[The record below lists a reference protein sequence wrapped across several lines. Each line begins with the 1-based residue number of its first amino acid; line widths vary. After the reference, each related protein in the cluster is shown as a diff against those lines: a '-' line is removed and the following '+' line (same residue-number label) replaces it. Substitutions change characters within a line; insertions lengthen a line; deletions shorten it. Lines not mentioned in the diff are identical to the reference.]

1 MEVSTH
7 ESASAVTFEGVQC
20 LECGV
25 AYSKPADGGT
35 VAKNPGC
42 PMCGYVGWV
51 PLNPAGSGGNVA
63 LLRPPPLARPSR
75 RAG

>member
-1 MEVSTH
+1 MKLSPH
-7 ESASAVTFEGVQC
+7 ESGSPVTFEGVRC

-25 AYSKPADGGT
+25 AYSKPTDGGT

-42 PMCGYVGWV
+42 PMCGYVGWI
-51 PLNPAGSGGNVA
+51 PLNPVERPGNVA
-63 LLRPPPLARPSR
+63 QLRRPSLAPPSR

>member
-7 ESASAVTFEGVQC
+7 ESGSAVTFEGVRC

-42 PMCGYVGWV
+42 PMCGYVGWI
-51 PLNPAGSGGNVA
+51 PLKPAVRNGNVA
-63 LLRPPPLARPSR
+63 LLRPLPVARP